1 MLSCLQLMP
10 DKAAAFDPASKRK
23 REQCLRLSPAPL
35 QHWDNHN
42 ILDMLQQQLRAPTAS
57 WPLPGIQA
65 MCRQAIVLPDA
76 VQHLLHVLWNSVRQR
91 QDICS
96 CGCSRHDSYTRVN
109 LWSTPSQTANHT
121 QGQHPSVGVLVY
133 LTIQPVLTPA
143 QSPWPSMC
151 EGRRQ
156 YHWHPDCT
164 LLHSTPPN
172 V

>member
-96 CGCSRHDSYTRVN
+96 CGCSRHDSYTRVKPLVN
-109 LWSTPSQTANHT
+109 PQSNCQSHPRSTPFDRSPCLLNNSTSLDT
-121 QGQHPSVGVLVY
+121 S
-133 LTIQPVLTPA
+133 TI
-143 QSPWPSMC
+143 
-151 EGRRQ
+151 
-156 YHWHPDCT
+156 T
-164 LLHSTPPN
+164 LALH